1 MGKYKSQGKSINAF
15 HSDKIVK
22 MATRDSET
30 TEYMKEHYKRA
41 LERYEIGVGDS
52 DVYDSEEEEE
62 ILSSLTEKEKQKYE
76 EMREVHINQLVELGR
91 TTDIS
96 TEIRRHMFKWM
107 PGVPSDY
114 AARASKAMKARRST
128 DPEKSLTVAI
138 PTGETIIPAEVQQ
151 TGKSTTEEDVIYI
164 KMIPGV
170 PGEKKPVVKEEAEE
184 MEAAE
189 EDETAEADD
198 EKEEAEAIDI
208 DEEEGKDRT
217 PKKKEVQDALKL
229 LEEASRQKARGY
241 EKLRKAVPSLDD
253 AGVEQLVSKVPTD
266 ITGHFSDSVKE
277 FLETNE
283 DELIRH
289 VIAIGLYYIEQ
300 HHHHKDATYKP
311 LRKKDIAEKFGI
323 TQRKFSEISQ
333 GISYAGGDKK

>member
-1 MGKYKSQGKSINAF
+1 MGEYKSQDKSGNTF
-15 HSDKIVK
+15 HSDKIIK
-22 MATRDSET
+22 MAARDSET
-30 TEYMKEHYKRA
+30 TKYMREHYQRA
-41 LERYEIGVGDS
+41 LEKYEIGVGDS
-52 DVYDSEEEEE
+52 DVYDSEQEDE
-62 ILSSLTEKEKQKYE
+62 ILSSLTQKEKQKYE

-96 TEIRRHMFKWM
+96 TEIRHHMFKWM
-107 PGVPSDY
+107 PGVPEDY

-170 PGEKKPVVKEEAEE
+170 PGEKKPIVKEEAEE

-189 EDETAEADD
+189 EEAAEADD
-198 EKEEAEAIDI
+198 EEEEAEATDI
-208 DEEEGKDRT
+208 DEEEGRDRT

-229 LEEASRQKARGY
+229 LEDASRQKAKGY
-241 EKLRKAVPSLDD
+241 KKLRKAVPSLDD
-253 AGVEQLVSKVPTD
+253 AAVEQLVSKVPTD

-283 DELIRH
+283 DVLIRH

-311 LRKKDIAEKFGI
+311 L
-323 TQRKFSEISQ
+323 
-333 GISYAGGDKK
+333 

>member
-1 MGKYKSQGKSINAF
+1 
-15 HSDKIVK
+15 
-22 MATRDSET
+22 
-30 TEYMKEHYKRA
+30 
-41 LERYEIGVGDS
+41 
-52 DVYDSEEEEE
+52 
-62 ILSSLTEKEKQKYE
+62 
-76 EMREVHINQLVELGR
+76 MREVHINQLVELGR

-107 PGVPSDY
+107 PGVPEGY

-128 DPEKSLTVAI
+128 DPEKNLTVVI

-151 TGKSTTEEDVIYI
+151 AGTSTTEEDVIYI

-189 EDETAEADD
+189 EEAAEADD
-198 EKEEAEAIDI
+198 EEEEAEAIDI
-208 DEEEGKDRT
+208 DEEEGRDRT

-253 AGVEQLVSKVPTD
+253 AGVEQLVSK
-266 ITGHFSDSVKE
+266 G
-277 FLETNE
+277 
-283 DELIRH
+283 
-289 VIAIGLYYIEQ
+289 AY
-300 HHHHKDATYKP
+300 
-311 LRKKDIAEKFGI
+311 
-323 TQRKFSEISQ
+323 
-333 GISYAGGDKK
+333 

>member
-1 MGKYKSQGKSINAF
+1 MEEYKSQSKSGNTF

-22 MATRDSET
+22 MATRDPET
-30 TEYMKEHYKRA
+30 TQYMQEHYQCA
-41 LERYEIGVGDS
+41 LERYKIGVGDS
-52 DVYDSEEEEE
+52 DIYDSEEEEE
-62 ILSSLTEKEKQKYE
+62 ILNSLTEKEKQKYE

-107 PGVPSDY
+107 PGVPEGY
-114 AARASKAMKARRST
+114 AARASKAMKSRRST
-128 DPEKSLTVAI
+128 NPEKNLTVAI
-138 PTGETIIPAEVQQ
+138 PTEETIIPAEVQQ
-151 TGKSTTEEDVIYI
+151 TGRSTTEEDVIYI

-170 PGEKKPVVKEEAEE
+170 PGERKPVVKEEAEE

-189 EDETAEADD
+189 QEAAEDEE
-198 EKEEAEAIDI
+198 EEAEAIDI
-208 DEEEGKDRT
+208 DEEEGRDHT

-229 LEEASRQKARGY
+229 LEDASRQKARGY
-241 EKLRKAVPSLDD
+241 EKLQKAVPSLDD
-253 AGVEQLVSKVPTD
+253 AAVEQLVSKVPTD

-311 LRKKDIAEKFGI
+311 LRKKDIAERFGI
-323 TQRKFSEISQ
+323 TQHKFSEISQ
-333 GISYAGGDKK
+333 GEKK